1 MTTPFT
7 RALVT
12 PDGER
17 SFLIFGYPQ
26 APKISLNRE
35 KLDSVKFLALDLY
48 GGPERLEVARLA
60 YESGVQTA
68 IGDVVWPD
76 HPALKFSIATNSGPL
91 SVKTSQ
97 AWTFGSMPADYSP
110 SRGNCDHDERPYPVH
125 ALDARET
132 ATHSAAC
139 GRRSMP
145 RERAMPSVPACC
157 SC

>member
-60 YESGVQTA
+60 YRSGVQTA
-68 IGDVVWPD
+68 INDVVL
-76 HPALKFSIATNSGPL
+76 AGSSGIEIHQYRHQL
-91 SVKTSQ
+91 GTL
-97 AWTFGSMPADYSP
+97 YP
-110 SRGNCDHDERPYPVH
+110 SKLPRRGRSGACPPITVH
-125 ALDARET
+125 LAGL
-132 ATHSAAC
+132 
-139 GRRSMP
+139 
-145 RERAMPSVPACC
+145 
-157 SC
+157 